1 MKKNPNIRF
10 KDVKRVSKIKTAT
23 KILFATIII
32 ALTVG
37 CYGADFSNVNKSDV
51 ATGMTVAALPLFI
64 VAGQFKELEGAEL
77 ATFKADA
84 TPEQLGE
91 YYEALKRVKRIK
103 GFYTHALVY
112 VVINLMFVVINY
124 QNLGEGESYFQW
136 HNFITA
142 FFWGIG
148 LLAHGLSVF
157 LPGMILGS
165 DWEERK
171 MKQFLKEEIE
181 REEAANNYKKQ

>member
-1 MKKNPNIRF
+1 MSIESRRQRRMDKNEF
-10 KDVKRVSKIKTAT
+10 KNYIPTS
-23 KILFATIII
+23 
-32 ALTVG
+32 
-37 CYGADFSNVNKSDV
+37 
-51 ATGMTVAALPLFI
+51 P
-64 VAGQFKELEGAEL
+64 E
-77 ATFKADA
+77 DA
-84 TPEQLGE
+84 K

-157 LPGMILGS
+157 LPGMILGNN
-165 DWEERK
+165 WEERK
-171 MKQFLKEEIE
+171 IKQYMEEE
-181 REEAANNYKKQ
+181 KKRNWE